1 MVDMFAQDHV
11 CEPGEAQLSYGELS
25 AAFREDLY
33 VTDLRRP
40 LPPIMRKR
48 GSNHPSSNALVET
61 RADSQLESFGRVAVI
76 PAPKSSCPRISRTA
90 TPSVGVTEERQCV
103 CTRP

>member
-33 VTDLRRP
+33 VTDLTRP
-40 LPPIMRKR
+40 LPPIMRNGEAITHLQTHWSR
-48 GSNHPSSNALVET
+48 PGQIPSL
-61 RADSQLESFGRVAVI
+61 RASAGWQ
-76 PAPKSSCPRISRTA
+76 
-90 TPSVGVTEERQCV
+90 
-103 CTRP
+103 